1 VTPEVPFRFDV
12 SLIDTAPGSAKKQIR
27 DVPGIQPLPLGDLG
41 RRFVLLRAA
50 DQGGTNWSQLFE
62 NLLFEDWTHI
72 HSGREI
78 SFSTGESALAA
89 HMDEIGEGLSSS
101 GSLMKISPFPA
112 ECIRRDHALRLELV
126 VTHGTTKVD
135 LTQRCHGWPPLS
147 SELRRNEREYLCHN
161 FQNFFFGGISALL
174 RLWVDCIFSHRK
186 NRDRLPTPATWSL
199 MLINLL
205 PDFFAV
211 HNSTDRVAAYLRYFE
226 NHRRF
231 LEAYWHN
238 YVLDPAGPHFLEV
251 VRSAALASRV
261 DLRTMLERID
271 VVSLARN
278 TEEQCRALLNV
289 DTDIDVVLMVGVG
302 AANAGE
308 LVVDGK
314 GIAFVCLEHFTSI
327 TNPETQGLGLDPELI
342 PLWLAHEIAH
352 TVRYTS
358 PTSRSELRQLI
369 EDAGGYYSYWE
380 TGRRASL
387 RELMLNEGLATHASR
402 IISPGHAAWEYYGY
416 TRREYASV
424 RELEPLMT
432 RSLTADLDRAGLGLR
447 LRYLSGGMS
456 DDARTV
462 DRHIFPERA
471 GYFLGAR
478 MVEAAV
484 NARGLSW
491 AIRASAG
498 EITSIASSA
507 AASA

>member
-1 VTPEVPFRFDV
+1 
-12 SLIDTAPGSAKKQIR
+12 
-27 DVPGIQPLPLGDLG
+27 
-41 RRFVLLRAA
+41 
-50 DQGGTNWSQLFE
+50 
-62 NLLFEDWTHI
+62 
-72 HSGREI
+72 
-78 SFSTGESALAA
+78 
-89 HMDEIGEGLSSS
+89 
-101 GSLMKISPFPA
+101 
-112 ECIRRDHALRLELV
+112 
-126 VTHGTTKVD
+126 
-135 LTQRCHGWPPLS
+135 
-147 SELRRNEREYLCHN
+147 
-161 FQNFFFGGISALL
+161 
-174 RLWVDCIFSHRK
+174 
-186 NRDRLPTPATWSL
+186 

-238 YVLDPAGPHFLEV
+238 YVLDPGGPHFLEV

-278 TEEQCRALLNV
+278 TEEQVRTLLDI
-289 DTDIDVVLMVGVG
+289 DTSIDVVLMVGVG

-314 GIAFVCLEHFTSI
+314 GIAFVCLEHFTSV

-358 PTSRSELRQLI
+358 PTSRSEMKQLVD
-369 EDAGGYYSYWE
+369 ETAGYYSYWE

-387 RELMLNEGLATHASR
+387 RELMINEGISIQVSR
-402 IISPGHAAWEYYGY
+402 AVSPGHAAWEYYGY
-416 TRREYASV
+416 TRREYATV
-424 RELEPLMT
+424 RELEPMMT
-432 RSLTADLDRAGLGLR
+432 RALAADLDRSGLGLR

-456 DDARTV
+456 DEARTV
-462 DRHIFPERA
+462 DRHVFPERS
-471 GYFLGAR
+471 GYFLGSR

-484 NARGLSW
+484 AARGLSW
-491 AIRASAG
+491 TARASAN
-498 EITSIASSA
+498 EITSIASSS